1 MLIKNKCEN
10 ILIEVDGGV
19 NDTNIK
25 SLIDAKVDIAVS
37 GSYIVNSSNY
47 QNQID
52 TLRWFMHLQYII
64 YILYFTYIIN
74 ILKCKSKILKIK

>member
-1 MLIKNKCEN
+1 MNYITFVLLFQYCSRQKFIENTIARIEKIRKMLIKNKCEN
-10 ILIEVDGGV
+10 ILIEVDGGI

-52 TLRWFMHLQYII
+52 TLR
-64 YILYFTYIIN
+64 
-74 ILKCKSKILKIK
+74 

>member
-10 ILIEVDGGV
+10 ILIEVDGGI

-25 SLIDAKVDIAVS
+25 SLNDAKVDIAVS

-52 TLRWFMHLQYII
+52 TLR
-64 YILYFTYIIN
+64 
-74 ILKCKSKILKIK
+74 